1 MQKPAVPRRQNGVEL
16 EAQMRRLVGVLVAV
30 ATIAS
35 VVLGGTAAT
44 ASTTLAA
51 CTGTVQVTSFS
62 FDPSRVSPG
71 GRSAAT
77 LTVQNCT
84 STAVS
89 VSATWFGRFT
99 APGVTG
105 IPAGCP
111 AIDPIVQQSNIAPN
125 GTATQSMEFS
135 TFAQCTASEL
145 DAVVNLSAGGA
156 TVGSFTAPL
165 TIVQPTC
172 TGSIKVTSFTFEP
185 STVIA
190 GATATATLV
199 LQNCTSTAV
208 SVQGIWAAHY
218 TAPGVN
224 GVPPGCT
231 AIDPL
236 GQQANL
242 PPNGT
247 ASQSLAYSTFA
258 ATLGQCAATGLD
270 VTVNLSSGGTALGTA
285 TAHLTIQRN
294 ATPTCRVQ
302 YAMNV
307 WPGGF
312 VANLTISNTGTTT
325 VNGWTLTL
333 TLPAGQT
340 VRGNG
345 WGVSGIRQGGQAVTI
360 TNASWDAI
368 INPGASASAG
378 FQGTWTTNSE
388 APTVFTLNGAPCTA
402 G

>member
-1 MQKPAVPRRQNGVEL
+1 MQKPAVPRRPDGVEL
-16 EAQMRRLVGVLVAV
+16 EAQMRRFVGVLVAV
-30 ATIAS
+30 AAIAS
-35 VVLGGTAAT
+35 GVIGGTAAA
-44 ASTTLAA
+44 ASTTLAAA
-51 CTGTVQVTSFS
+51 CTGTVQVAGFS

-71 GRSAAT
+71 GRSVAT

-125 GTATQSMEFS
+125 GTATQSLGFS
-135 TFAQCTASEL
+135 TFAQCTAAEL
-145 DAVVNLSAGGA
+145 DAVVNLSAGGT

-165 TIVQPTC
+165 TIVQPAC
-172 TGSIKVTSFTFEP
+172 TGSVKVTSFTFEP

-190 GATATATLV
+190 GANATATLV

-208 SVQGIWAAHY
+208 AVQGIWAGHY

-224 GVPPGCT
+224 GIPPGCT

-236 GQQANL
+236 AQQVNV

-247 ASQSLAYSTFA
+247 ASQTLTYSTFA
-258 ATLGQCAATGLD
+258 ATLSQCAATGLD
-270 VTVNLSSGGTALGTA
+270 ATVSLSSGGTALGTA

-294 ATPTCRVQ
+294 VTPTCRVQ

-312 VANLTISNTGTTT
+312 VANVTISNTGTTT
-325 VNGWTLTL
+325 VNGWTLTF

-340 VRGNG
+340 ATGSG
-345 WGVSGIRQGGQAVTI
+345 WGVSGIRPDGQAVTL
-360 TNASWDAI
+360 TNASWDASI
-368 INPGASASAG
+368 IPGASVSAG
-378 FQGTWTTNSE
+378 FQGTWTTSSQ
-388 APTVFTLNGAPCTA
+388 APTAFTLNGAPCAT
-402 G
+402 

>member
-1 MQKPAVPRRQNGVEL
+1 
-16 EAQMRRLVGVLVAV
+16 MRRLVGVLVA
-30 ATIAS
+30 AAAITS
-35 VVLGGTAAT
+35 VVIGGTAAT
-44 ASTTLAA
+44 ASTTSAAA

-71 GRSAAT
+71 GRSTAT

-105 IPAGCP
+105 IPTGCP

-125 GTATQSMEFS
+125 GTATQSMGFS

-145 DAVVNLSAGGA
+145 DAVVNLSAGGT

-172 TGSIKVTSFTFEP
+172 TGTIKVTSFTFEP

-190 GATATATLV
+190 GASATATLV

-247 ASQSLAYSTFA
+247 ATQTLTYSTFA
-258 ATLGQCAATGLD
+258 ATLSQCAATGLD
-270 VTVNLSSGGTALGTA
+270 ATVNLSSGGTAVGTA

-294 ATPTCRVQ
+294 TTPTCRVQ

-325 VNGWTLTL
+325 VNGWTLTF

-340 VRGNG
+340 ITGSG
-345 WGVSGIRQGGQAVTI
+345 WGVSGIRQDGQVVTI

-378 FQGTWTTNSE
+378 FQGTWTTNSG
-388 APTVFTLNGAPCTA
+388 APTVFTLNGAPCAA

>member
-1 MQKPAVPRRQNGVEL
+1 
-16 EAQMRRLVGVLVAV
+16 MRRLVGVLLTA
-30 ATIAS
+30 AAIMS
-35 VVLGGTAAT
+35 VVIGGAAAG
-44 ASTTLAA
+44 ASTKSAVDPA
-51 CTGTVQVTSFS
+51 VCIGTVQVTSFT
-62 FDPSRVSPG
+62 FDPSTVSPDE
-71 GRSAAT
+71 RSTAT

-89 VSATWFGRFT
+89 VSGTWFGRFT

-105 IPAGCP
+105 IPTGCP
-111 AIDPIVQQSNIAPN
+111 AIDPIVRQSNIAPN
-125 GTATQSMEFS
+125 GTATQTLTYS

-145 DAVVNLSAGGA
+145 DAVVNLSVGGT

-172 TGSIKVTSFTFEP
+172 AGTIQVTSFTFAP

-190 GATATATLV
+190 GANATATLV
-199 LQNCTSTAV
+199 LRNCTGTAV

-231 AIDPL
+231 AIDPIA
-236 GQQANL
+236 QQANL

-247 ASQSLAYSTFA
+247 ATQTLTYSTFA
-258 ATLGQCAATGLD
+258 ATLSQCAATGLD
-270 VTVNLSSGGTALGTA
+270 ATVNLSSGGPALGTA

-294 ATPTCRVQ
+294 TTPTCRVQ
-302 YAMNV
+302 YPMNV

-312 VANLTISNTGTTT
+312 VANLTISDTGTTAI
-325 VNGWTLTL
+325 NGWTLVF

-340 VRGNG
+340 ITGTG
-345 WGVSGIRQGGQAVTI
+345 WGASSIRQDGQVVTI
-360 TNASWDAI
+360 INTPWDAI
-368 INPGASASAG
+368 INPGANVSVG
-378 FQGTWTTNSE
+378 FQGTWTTNSG
-388 APTVFTLNGAPCTA
+388 APTDFTLNGAPCAA